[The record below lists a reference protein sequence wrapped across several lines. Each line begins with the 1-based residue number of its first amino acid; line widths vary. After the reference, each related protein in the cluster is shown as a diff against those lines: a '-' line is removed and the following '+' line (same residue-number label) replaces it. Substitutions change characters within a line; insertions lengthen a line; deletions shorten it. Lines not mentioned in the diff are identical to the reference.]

1 MNGSKIE
8 IEFYS
13 ASFGT
18 HSLYSK
24 KSITRTCFE
33 RTVHREVWY
42 HENLFRVTC
51 TPQELDQI
59 YRTCSK
65 ILTQHVL

>member
-8 IEFYS
+8 IEVYS

-18 HSLYSK
+18 YSLYSRK
-24 KSITRTCFE
+24 
-33 RTVHREVWY
+33 Y